1 MWKRRMQMK
10 KQIVTVLAATLALS
24 MVGCGGSSSSSAGTE
39 SASSTAETAAAS
51 SAASSSAAEETT
63 EAAGDTAVGV
73 ILKTSSSEY
82 WGYVTAGCEAAAAD
96 LGVTV
101 DIVGPPSETSYDE
114 QNSEIEN
121 YVSSGKYDALVI
133 APLQPDSIETV
144 LGDPGMPVIFVDT
157 DADYSLKTQYVG
169 TGNEQAAYEA
179 GKFALENAAEKE
191 NVVIIAGV
199 QGNTTSEQRQAG
211 FEKALSE
218 AGIEPKA
225 IQNADWVTDKATEK
239 MENIITTLNNDVDIV
254 LCGNDD
260 MASGV
265 SKALKQAGIED
276 CYIMGFDGIQ
286 SGIENIVAGDVSATA
301 AQSPYQMGY
310 QSIENA
316 VKAAQGETIDEVV
329 DTGCE
334 IITAD
339 NADEYLT
346 TLKEMLGE

>member
-1 MWKRRMQMK
+1 M
-10 KQIVTVLAATLALS
+10 AALMATSVVAF
-24 MVGCGGSSSSSAGTE
+24 GGMTA
-39 SASSTAETAAAS
+39 AAAETA
-51 SAASSSAAEETT
+51 
-63 EAAGDTAVGV
+63 DVAVGIV
-73 ILKTSSSEY
+73 IKTSSSEY
-82 WGYVTAGCEAAAAD
+82 WGYVQAGCEAAAKD
-96 LGVTV
+96 LGVTA

-114 QNSEIEN
+114 QNNEIEN
-121 YVSSGKYDALVI
+121 YVSSGKYDALII

-144 LGDPGMPVIFVDT
+144 LGDPGVPVIFVDT
-157 DADYSLKTQYVG
+157 DAEYSHKTEYVG
-169 TGNEQAAYEA
+169 TGNEEAAYEA

-218 AGIEPKA
+218 AGIEAKA
-225 IQNADWVTDKATEK
+225 VQNADWTADKATEK
-239 MENIITTLNNDVDIV
+239 MENIITSLNGDVDIV

-286 SGIENIVAGDVSATA
+286 SGIENIVAGDVNATA

-310 QSIENA
+310 QSVENA

-329 DTGCE
+329 DTGCK
-334 IITAD
+334 IITKDEAE
-339 NADEYLT
+339 EYLAG
-346 TLKEMLGE
+346 LKEMLGE

>member
-1 MWKRRMQMK
+1 M
-10 KQIVTVLAATLALS
+10 AAMLTLSIA
-24 MVGCGGSSSSSAGTE
+24 GCGGSSTSSSSNTE
-39 SASSTAETAAAS
+39 ASSAS
-51 SAASSSAAEETT
+51 SAAET
-63 EAAGDTAVGV
+63 EASASSGSEAAASGDVAVGV

-121 YVSSGKYDALVI
+121 YVSSGKYDAIVI

-157 DADYSLKTQYVG
+157 DADYSLKTEYIG
-169 TGNEQAAYEA
+169 TGNEDAAYEA

-218 AGIEPKA
+218 AGIEAKA
-225 IQNADWVTDKATEK
+225 IQNADWTADKATEK

-265 SKALKQAGIED
+265 FKALNQAGIDD

-286 SGIENIVAGDVSATA
+286 SGVENIVAGDVDATA
-301 AQSPYQMGY
+301 AQSPYKMGY

-316 VKAAQGETIDEVV
+316 VKAAQGESIDEVV

-339 NADEYLT
+339 NADEYLAS
-346 TLKEMLGE
+346 LKEMLGE